1 MRVGVF
7 DSGVGGLTV
16 LSKLV
21 SKYPKNDYIYFGDTI
36 NIPYGEKDINV
47 LFNLSSK
54 IIEYLISKK
63 VELIVIA
70 CGTVSSNCY
79 EKLKSTYNI
88 PIIDIISP
96 TINYVKE
103 NNYKSIGV
111 FATSRTINSHIFKS
125 LLPNVLVEELACP
138 SFVDLIESGNIEKI
152 DTSNYVSKIKSD
164 TIILGCTHYPL
175 IKDKINKKTI
185 DMADNIK
192 LDKNEGN
199 SSIELYFSKLDNK
212 VLNNIKLFN
221 FKDNIIIKEKKL
233 SN

>member
-16 LSKLV
+16 LSKLA

-36 NIPYGEKDINV
+36 NIPYGEKDINT

-54 IIEYLISKK
+54 IIKYLISKK

-96 TINYVKE
+96 TINYIKE

-111 FATSRTINSHIFKS
+111 FATSRTINSHIFKK

-221 FKDNIIIKEKKL
+221 FKDNIIIKEKNL

>member
-1 MRVGVF
+1 MLIFFVP
-7 DSGVGGLTV
+7 
-16 LSKLV
+16 LV
-21 SKYPKNDYIYFGDTI
+21 IW
-36 NIPYGEKDINV
+36 
-47 LFNLSSK
+47 
-54 IIEYLISKK
+54 
-63 VELIVIA
+63 
-70 CGTVSSNCY
+70 
-79 EKLKSTYNI
+79 
-88 PIIDIISP
+88 
-96 TINYVKE
+96 
-103 NNYKSIGV
+103 
-111 FATSRTINSHIFKS
+111 
-125 LLPNVLVEELACP
+125 LLGELACP

-221 FKDNIIIKEKKL
+221 FKDNIIIKEKNL